1 MILLMRVIAFPAFG
15 LRPLLPLLSLFT
27 LLGAS
32 PGSAAPAAHP
42 SSAVSDWNLVDHIP
56 LDRVVIQAHRGAG
69 FLAEE
74 NTLSAFEL
82 GWSYGCYP
90 EADIRTTR
98 DGVIV
103 AFHDA
108 NFDRVVKDLSPTLK
122 GKGVKDVT
130 WEHLSHLDV
139 GSWKGTQFQGRRVS
153 RLTEIFAAMRGKPS
167 RHLYLDIKQVDLRQL
182 ADEVIAAGVQSQV
195 VLASPKPEQ
204 LTEWKE
210 YVPQSDTLLWMRG
223 SEEQLTQRIAELR
236 KTKFAGITQL
246 QIHIFPTQTLNEALD
261 IARIKPEAIE
271 ANLSA
276 AKASPNRFTLSDTF
290 IVNLGRELR
299 QHNILF
305 QSLPY
310 TASTAVYAQLLDL
323 GLASFATDY
332 PEVTMRELKAY
343 YASRKKQ

>member
-1 MILLMRVIAFPAFG
+1 M
-15 LRPLLPLLSLFT
+15 LRSLVSGSPLLPT
-27 LLGAS
+27 LIGFAALMGDALT
-32 PGSAAPAAHP
+32 AAPAARP
-42 SSAVSDWNLVDHIP
+42 GPAVSDWNLVDHIP
-56 LDRVVIQAHRGAG
+56 LDRVIVQAHRGAG

-90 EADIRTTR
+90 EADIRTTK

-108 NFDRVVKDLSPTLK
+108 NFDRVVKDLPPTLK

-139 GSWKGTQFQGRRVS
+139 GSWKSNQFQGRRVS
-153 RLTEIFAAMRGKPS
+153 RMTEIFAAMRGKPS
-167 RHLYLDIKQVDLRQL
+167 RHLYLDIKQVDLRKL
-182 ADEVIAAGVQSQV
+182 ADEVIAAGVESQV

-204 LTEWKE
+204 LLEWKK

-223 SEEQLTQRIAELR
+223 SEEQLTQRLAELR

-261 IARIKPEAIE
+261 IAKIKPEAIE
-271 ANLSA
+271 ANLAA
-276 AKASPNRFTLSDTF
+276 AKSSPNRFTLSDAF

-299 QHNILF
+299 EHNILY

-332 PEVTMRELKAY
+332 PDVTMRELKAY
-343 YASRKKQ
+343 YVSRKKK